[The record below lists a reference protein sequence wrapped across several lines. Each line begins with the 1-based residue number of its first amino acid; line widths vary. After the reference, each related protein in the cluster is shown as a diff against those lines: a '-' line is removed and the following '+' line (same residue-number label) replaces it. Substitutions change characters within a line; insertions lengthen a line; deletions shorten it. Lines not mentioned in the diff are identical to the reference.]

1 MTTVGYI
8 GLGRM
13 GGGMALN
20 LAKSVSPVYVFDPI
34 SEAMKPLLDAGAIAC
49 DSAADI
55 AKKCDLIF
63 MCLPFAPEVRAVM
76 FGSGGIHNAR
86 RNELTIVDST
96 TLDRTD
102 AIAICKEAAEV
113 GITYWDCPIS
123 GMPFRAHDGTLTMM
137 FGGSAEGFAF
147 AKPYL
152 DDMGEHIIH
161 AGPVGCGQAMKALNN
176 IVYDINIAAISEVI
190 PLALAVGLDADLVAE
205 LMTTGSSKS
214 FASEYF
220 VPRMMDRAFHTDF
233 AMEDAYKDII
243 NVQRMRDETGASIPV
258 VDAMV
263 KSYQSTMDAGF
274 GREPKSAM
282 IKVYEEKLG
291 VKFTRPD
298 AKD

>member
-1 MTTVGYI
+1 
-8 GLGRM
+8 
-13 GGGMALN
+13 MALN

-76 FGSGGIHNAR
+76 FGPGGIHNAR

-205 LMTTGSSKS
+205 LMTTSSSKS

-263 KSYQSTMDAGF
+263 KSYQSAMDAGF

>member
-76 FGSGGIHNAR
+76 FGPGGIHNAR

-102 AIAICKEAAEV
+102 AIAICKEAEEV

-176 IVYDINIAAISEVI
+176 IVYNINIAAISEVI

>member
-76 FGSGGIHNAR
+76 FGPDGIHNVR
-86 RNELTIVDST
+86 RNELTIVDTT

-113 GITYWDCPIS
+113 GFTYWDCPIS

-152 DDMGEHIIH
+152 DHMGEHIIH

-263 KSYQSTMDAGF
+263 KSYQSAMDAGF

>member
-76 FGSGGIHNAR
+76 FGPGGIHNAR

-258 VDAMV
+258 VDAMI
-263 KSYQSTMDAGF
+263 KSYQSAMDAGF

>member
-1 MTTVGYI
+1 
-8 GLGRM
+8 
-13 GGGMALN
+13 
-20 LAKSVSPVYVFDPI
+20 
-34 SEAMKPLLDAGAIAC
+34 
-49 DSAADI
+49 
-55 AKKCDLIF
+55 

-76 FGSGGIHNAR
+76 FGPGGIHNAR

>member
-20 LAKSVSPVYVFDPI
+20 LAKSVSPVYVFDPL

-76 FGSGGIHNAR
+76 FGPEGIHNAR
-86 RNELTIVDST
+86 RNELTIVDTT

-102 AIAICKEAAEV
+102 AIAICKEAADV

-147 AKPYL
+147 AKSYL
-152 DDMGEHIIH
+152 EHMGEHIIH

-190 PLALAVGLDADLVAE
+190 PLALAVGLDANLVAE

-263 KSYQSTMDAGF
+263 KSYQSAMDAGY

-291 VKFTRPD
+291 VKFIRPD
-298 AKD
+298 EKD

>member
-76 FGSGGIHNAR
+76 FGPDGIHNAR

-176 IVYDINIAAISEVI
+176 IVYNINIAAISEVI

-205 LMTTGSSKS
+205 LMMTGSSKS

-243 NVQRMRDETGASIPV
+243 NVQRMRDETGALIPV

>member
-20 LAKSVSPVYVFDPI
+20 LAKSVSPVYVFDPL
-34 SEAMKPLLDAGAIAC
+34 SEAMKPLLDTGAIAC

-76 FGSGGIHNAR
+76 FGPDGIHSAR
-86 RNELTIVDST
+86 RNELTVVDTT

-102 AIAICKEAAEV
+102 TIAICKEAAEV

-152 DDMGEHIIH
+152 DHMGEHIIH
-161 AGPVGCGQAMKALNN
+161 AGPIGCGQAMKALNN

-190 PLALAVGLDADLVAE
+190 PLALAVGLDANLVAE

-220 VPRMMDRAFHTDF
+220 VPRMMDRQFHTDF

-263 KSYQSTMDAGF
+263 KSYQSALDAGF
-274 GREPKSAM
+274 GREPKSSM

-291 VKFTRPD
+291 VEFCRPVD
-298 AKD
+298 KK

>member
-20 LAKSVSPVYVFDPI
+20 LAKSVSPVYVFDPL
-34 SEAMKPLLDAGAIAC
+34 SEAMKPLLDAGAVAC
-49 DSAADI
+49 ESAADI
-55 AKKCDLIF
+55 ARKCDLIF

-76 FGSGGIHNAR
+76 FGPDGIHSAR
-86 RNELTIVDST
+86 RNELTIVDTT

-102 AIAICKEAAEV
+102 AIAICNEAADV

-137 FGGSAEGFAF
+137 FGGSDEGFAF

-152 DDMGEHIIH
+152 DHMGKNIIH

-176 IVYDINIAAISEVI
+176 IVYDINIAAIAEVI
-190 PLALAVGLDADLVAE
+190 PLALAIGLDPDLVAE

-220 VPRMMDRAFHTDF
+220 VPRMMDREFHTDF
-233 AMEDAYKDII
+233 AMQDAYKDII
-243 NVQRMRDETGASIPV
+243 NVQRMRDETGASTPV

-263 KSYQSTMDAGF
+263 KSYQAALDAGL
-274 GREPKSAM
+274 GHEPKSAM
-282 IKVYEEKLG
+282 IKIYEEKLG
-291 VKFTRPD
+291 VKFCRLD
-298 AKD
+298 VND

>member
-76 FGSGGIHNAR
+76 FGPGGIHNAR

-152 DDMGEHIIH
+152 DHMGEHIIH

>member
-1 MTTVGYI
+1 MATVGYI

-20 LAKSVSPVYVFDPI
+20 LAKSVSPAYVFDPL

-49 DSAADI
+49 ESAADI
-55 AKKCDLIF
+55 ANKCDLIF

-76 FGSGGIHNAR
+76 FGPDGIHSAR
-86 RNELTIVDST
+86 RNELTIVDTT

-113 GITYWDCPIS
+113 GIAYWDCPIS

-152 DDMGEHIIH
+152 DHMGEHIIH

-190 PLALAVGLDADLVAE
+190 PLALAIGLDADLVAE

-220 VPRMMDRAFHTDF
+220 VPRMMDRQFHTDF
-233 AMEDAYKDII
+233 AMQDAYKDIV
-243 NVQRMRDETGASIPV
+243 NVQRMCDETGASTPV

-263 KSYQSTMDAGF
+263 KSYQSALDAGL
-274 GREPKSAM
+274 GHEPKSSM

-291 VKFTRPD
+291 VKFVRPTE
-298 AKD
+298 KD

>member
-76 FGSGGIHNAR
+76 FGPGGIHNAR

>member
-20 LAKSVSPVYVFDPI
+20 LAKSVSPVYVFDSI

-76 FGSGGIHNAR
+76 FGPGGIHNAR

>member
-76 FGSGGIHNAR
+76 FGPGGIHNAR

-102 AIAICKEAAEV
+102 AIAICKEAEEV

>member
-1 MTTVGYI
+1 MTTIGYI

-76 FGSGGIHNAR
+76 FGPGGIHNAR

-205 LMTTGSSKS
+205 LMTTSSSKS

>member
-1 MTTVGYI
+1 MTTIGYI

-76 FGSGGIHNAR
+76 FGPGGIHNAR

-102 AIAICKEAAEV
+102 AIAICKEAEEV

>member
-1 MTTVGYI
+1 MTTIGYI

-76 FGSGGIHNAR
+76 FGPGGIHNAR